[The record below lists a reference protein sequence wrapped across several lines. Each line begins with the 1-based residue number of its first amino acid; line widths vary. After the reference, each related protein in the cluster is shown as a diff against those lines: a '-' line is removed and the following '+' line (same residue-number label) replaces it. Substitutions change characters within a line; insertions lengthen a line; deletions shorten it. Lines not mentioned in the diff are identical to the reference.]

1 MDGGWLLRFGVVQKK
16 GPLHERLQATLRQA
30 WVSKAIT
37 QESLAKATGQSQ
49 ENIGQY
55 LRGGKAGALNVD
67 QADAALRHIGSS
79 LAEFLAN
86 VPPRD
91 LSDVERL
98 ARDLAG
104 RKELQPWVEGLLSV
118 PGLKLPA
125 VLELINVGVRAA
137 TGKAI
142 AGSTGSP
149 GAPKKGR
156 RTTAGSRSRPRA
168 LKQR

>member
-49 ENIGQY
+49 ENMGQY

-86 VPPRD
+86 VPPRELTD
-91 LSDVERL
+91 AEKL
-98 ARDLAG
+98 AQKLVL
-104 RKELQPWVEGLLSV
+104 RKELREWVEGLLNV
-118 PGLKLPA
+118 PKKQLPA
-125 VLELINVGVRAA
+125 VLTLLNLGIRSAIGLEI
-137 TGKAI
+137 TGNTESLAEPTE
-142 AGSTGSP
+142 A
-149 GAPKKGR
+149 R
-156 RTTAGSRSRPRA
+156 RTTRA
-168 LKQR
+168 PKRRR